1 MIDLKKTSEL
11 LRTQNNRATAHPLFI
26 VYEKERIYGVD
37 PDFHDDVF
45 HDDVFE
51 EMEINYIEKNRFV
64 SAHFTEAAAERY
76 IAENNHNLE
85 KPFVYAASMYMCHEM
100 IAIREFLMGIEK

>member
-37 PDFHDDVF
+37 PDFHDDACVYEAEKL
-45 HDDVFE
+45 H
-51 EMEINYIEKNRFV
+51 YIVRNRFV

-76 IAENNHNLE
+76 IAENNHNLCR
-85 KPFVYAASMYMCHEM
+85 PFVYAASMHRCHEM
-100 IAIREFLMGIEK
+100 MAIREFLIGMTNAK